1 MREWRKKVD
10 NSGFIER
17 CVGLVLRA
25 FYNRWKI
32 IHAARETGK
41 EVVHEGKVRVR
52 KAAIRSTLRGL
63 CAQKTPWTNH
73 GVDEGVTSVHCFL
86 GSVTLNIGKSGLV
99 CSR

>member
-1 MREWRKKVD
+1 MRERRKKVD
-10 NSGFIER
+10 NSGFVQR
-17 CVGLVLRA
+17 CTGLVLRV

-32 IHAARETGK
+32 IHTAGETEREG
-41 EVVHEGKVRVR
+41 VHEGKARVR
-52 KAAIRSTLRGL
+52 KAAICPTLRGL

-73 GVDEGVTSVHCFL
+73 GVDEGVTSPHCFL

>member
-1 MREWRKKVD
+1 MRERRKKVD
-10 NSGFIER
+10 NSGFVQR
-17 CVGLVLRA
+17 CTGLVLRA

-32 IHAARETGK
+32 IHSTRETGK
-41 EVVHEGKVRVR
+41 EVVHEEKVRGR
-52 KAAIRSTLRGL
+52 KAALRPTLREL

-73 GVDEGVTSVHCFL
+73 GVDEGVTSAHCFF

>member
-1 MREWRKKVD
+1 MRERRKTVD
-10 NSGFIER
+10 KSGVIER
-17 CVGLVLRA
+17 CASLVLRA

-32 IHAARETGK
+32 THAARETGK

-52 KAAIRSTLRGL
+52 KAALRPTLRGL

-73 GVDEGVTSVHCFL
+73 GVDEGVTSVHSFL

-99 CSR
+99 C

>member
-1 MREWRKKVD
+1 MQEWRKKVD
-10 NSGFIER
+10 NSGFVQR
-17 CVGLVLRA
+17 YAGLLLRA

-32 IHAARETGK
+32 IHSTRETGK
-41 EVVHEGKVRVR
+41 EVVHEEKVRGR
-52 KAAIRSTLRGL
+52 KAALRPTLREL

-73 GVDEGVTSVHCFL
+73 GVDEGVTSAHCFL